1 MRSQV
6 VKVPENQVL
15 RILNL
20 PKSTSRT
27 ILLTLM
33 NFQISIP
40 GVRSVGAGSELIS
53 VSHQ

>member
-1 MRSQV
+1 MITLRSQV

-15 RILNL
+15 RILRL

-33 NFQISIP
+33 N
-40 GVRSVGAGSELIS
+40 
-53 VSHQ
+53 